1 MLWQSP
7 EDKMAYIRSLPGG
20 ILMLLLVGS
29 VYAICGLAIF
39 GGYEAGYFGR
49 LASWLLLVVSVFVDG
64 NTKYWLKTV
73 SRLGFWE
80 QIQIAC
86 RNMAVIGGLLLLA
99 RKRYWWHYFRHTYK
113 ICSVQSLMYC
123 GDTVD
128 GTKVICSSRWSWIFL
143 LRCLQFSN
151 DTGFGIL
158 VSLGFPTQKCLSRM
172 HSQILCW
179 QTLLGSG
186 RCLTL
191 VIIYYVGKYIPIA
204 CILFMH

>member
-123 GDTVD
+123 GD
-128 GTKVICSSRWSWIFL
+128 RWYKSHLF
-143 LRCLQFSN
+143 
-151 DTGFGIL
+151 
-158 VSLGFPTQKCLSRM
+158 VSLVLDFSSALSPIFKQHRLWNPGKSRIP
-172 HSQILCW
+172 HSKMF
-179 QTLLGSG
+179 
-186 RCLTL
+186 
-191 VIIYYVGKYIPIA
+191 V
-204 CILFMH
+204 